1 MSERD
6 ITAII
11 NHADEVSLQEKLK
24 VVWKLSTPSILA
36 QISEIMMEYID
47 AAMVGVLGATA
58 SASIGLVSSS
68 TWLVGGIVLSL
79 SNGFSVQ
86 VAHAV
91 GAKDANRSS
100 KIFKKCLLPSLVF
113 SCVIGL
119 LSFICGFYL
128 PKWLGADASLYQEAK
143 DYFTVFSLFLPARM
157 MNYICLSMLRCT
169 GNMKTPSI
177 LSTLMC
183 IFDVIFNYFFI
194 FPYTTISLF
203 GLNLT
208 IPGMN
213 LGVLGA
219 QLGTSLAVVVCM
231 ILAFIECKKSMYLKL
246 KKEDSYLPEKK
257 ILKEALRI
265 GGPMSIQQVTLSLAQ
280 VVSTRIVAP
289 LGTIAIAAN
298 SFAVTAESIC
308 YMPGYGISSAATT
321 MVGQAYGAKQKRS
334 AKSFAWLSVITG
346 MVVMGLMALL
356 MYFISPMIF
365 SFLTPIKEIQELGVN
380 VLRIELL
387 AEPLFGASIVCSGAL
402 CGAGDTFV
410 PALLNLISIW
420 GIRIPVSYVLCQKIG
435 LYGAWIAMCIELCI
449 RGILFLIRLSRGNWM
464 KKIEASEV

>member
-6 ITAII
+6 INAII

-36 QISEIMMEYID
+36 QISEILMEYID

-58 SASIGLVSSS
+58 SAAIGLVSSS

-91 GAKDANRSS
+91 GAKNEKLSS
-100 KIFKKCLLPSLVF
+100 EIYKKSLLPSLLF
-113 SCVIGL
+113 SCVMGAI
-119 LSFICGFYL
+119 SFVCGFYL
-128 PKWLGADASLYQEAK
+128 PKWLGAESSLYHDAIA
-143 DYFTVFSLFLPARM
+143 YFTAFSLFLPARM
-157 MNYICLSMLRCT
+157 LNYICLAMLRCT

-183 IFDVIFNYFFI
+183 VLDVIFNYFFI
-194 FPYTTISLF
+194 FPYTHISIGSF
-203 GLNLT
+203 SIT

-231 ILAFIECKKSMYLKL
+231 ICAFIACNKSGYLKL
-246 KKEDSYLPEKK
+246 RKEDSFIPSQK
-257 ILKEALRI
+257 ILKEAIRI

-321 MVGQAYGAKQKRS
+321 MVGQAYGAKQKKS
-334 AKSFAWLSVITG
+334 TKSFAWLSVITG
-346 MVVMGLMALL
+346 MIVMGVMAIL
-356 MYFISPMIF
+356 MYFISPTIF
-365 SFLTPIKEIQELGVN
+365 AFLTPVKEIQELGVS
-380 VLRIELL
+380 VLRIELF
-387 AEPLFGASIVCSGAL
+387 AEPLFGASIVASGAL
-402 CGAGDTFV
+402 CGAGDTLI

-435 LYGAWIAMCIELCI
+435 LYGAWIAMCIELCM
-449 RGILFLIRLSRGNWM
+449 RGTLFLIRLARGKWLN
-464 KKIEASEV
+464 KLEIE

>member
-6 ITAII
+6 ITTII

-91 GAKDANRSS
+91 GAKNAKLSS
-100 KIFKKCLLPSLVF
+100 KIFKKSLMPSLII

-119 LSFICGFYL
+119 ISFICGFYL
-128 PKWLGADASLYQEAK
+128 PKWLGADVSLYQESTA
-143 DYFTVFSLFLPARM
+143 YFTVFSLFLPARM

-194 FPYTTISLF
+194 FPYTNISLF
-203 GLNLT
+203 GFNLT

-231 ILAFIECKKSMYLKL
+231 ILAFIECKKSMYLEL
-246 KKEDSYLPEKK
+246 RKEDSYLPEKE
-257 ILKEALRI
+257 IMQEALRI

-321 MVGQAYGAKQKRS
+321 MVGQAYGANQKRS

-356 MYFISPMIF
+356 MYFISPTIF

-380 VLRIELL
+380 VLRIELF

-420 GIRIPVSYVLCQKIG
+420 GIRIPVSYFLCQKIG
-435 LYGAWIAMCIELCI
+435 LYGAWIAMCVELCI
-449 RGILFLIRLSRGNWM
+449 RGILFLIRLYRGNWM